1 MNPGDAVRM
10 EYIRPGKEITYYEDD
25 FISQDTVCLRTHKI
39 LSQDIVERLS
49 RALQEQ
55 NLIPSHQQV
64 LTIKKTY
71 FFTEAFNILEF
82 RGSNEKLL
90 GYYSDIGE
98 PTIQIGPAEF
108 QMTDLF
114 LDIWLHP
121 DGRVME
127 LDWDEFEEAIRSEV
141 ITSAQAKLA
150 RDTMKRLLAEI
161 SQGTYPAKYL

>member
-10 EYIRPGKEITYYEDD
+10 EYIRPGKEITYYEED
-25 FISQDTVCLRTHKI
+25 FISQNAVCLRTHKT
-39 LSQDIVERLS
+39 LSQDIIERLS

-71 FFTEAFNILEF
+71 FFSEAFNILEF

-121 DGRVME
+121 DGRVVE
-127 LDWDEFEEAIRSEV
+127 LDWDEFEEAIHRQV
-141 ITSAQAKLA
+141 ITASQAQLA
-150 RDTMKRLLAEI
+150 RAAMKRVH
-161 SQGTYPAKYL
+161 

>member
-10 EYIRPGKEITYYEDD
+10 EYIRPGKEITYYEED
-25 FISQDTVCLRTHKI
+25 FISQDAVCLRTHKT

-49 RALQEQ
+49 QALQAQ
-55 NLIPSHQQV
+55 NLIAADQQV

-82 RGSNEKLL
+82 RGSNENLL

-98 PTIQIGPAEF
+98 PTIQLGPAEF

-127 LDWDEFEEAIRSEV
+127 LDWDEFEEAIRNHV
-141 ITSAQAKLA
+141 ITSTQANLA
-150 RDTMKRLLAEI
+150 RDTMKRLLAEVAH
-161 SQGTYPAKYL
+161 GLYPIKYL